1 MAFIGRPAIWGL
13 AYNGKEGVQ
22 QTLEILRKELDSA
35 MALSGNTGLSN
46 IGRDLIL
53 TSRSMY

>member
-13 AYNGKEGVQ
+13 AYNGKEGVK

-35 MALSGNTGLSN
+35 MALSGNTELSN